1 MNKISLIAA
10 FALALMAN
18 AQDGGPVGDAKA
30 APGGTPALAGLSAE
44 LTQATAPL
52 PALNAT
58 MSETT
63 EANVGLQKEAKVYTD
78 DQNQKLA
85 ALAAA
90 QKYQLDNVYGP
101 IKRPYD
107 AALASYAGRCVGR
120 PLPPPEFAACNTKKG
135 QLDAKKAEI
144 EAWWLP
150 YQAKWNAENTDPI
163 NAVIKKQNARL
174 AEINVQVKKNFDA
187 FTAAQERSLAL
198 RKRIAE
204 IEATF
209 RAACSTKP
217 GANHPFT
224 AAETLKWCHSVPW
237 DGAAAKLAPLYTYK
251 GTGGASSN

>member
-1 MNKISLIAA
+1 MIAA

-30 APGGTPALAGLSAE
+30 APGGTPTLAGLSAE

-120 PLPPPEFAACNTKKG
+120 PL
-135 QLDAKKAEI
+135 
-144 EAWWLP
+144 
-150 YQAKWNAENTDPI
+150 
-163 NAVIKKQNARL
+163 
-174 AEINVQVKKNFDA
+174 
-187 FTAAQERSLAL
+187 
-198 RKRIAE
+198 
-204 IEATF
+204 
-209 RAACSTKP
+209 
-217 GANHPFT
+217 
-224 AAETLKWCHSVPW
+224 
-237 DGAAAKLAPLYTYK
+237 
-251 GTGGASSN
+251 